1 MNKHYITIIF
11 ILFCLILGWMF
22 IPVQSTRSGGHQ
34 DANSISFYVNNE
46 KLHFI
51 CRELNDRIYKDITIV
66 KNENEE
72 IPFFSNFHKNGT
84 FDLRSTEKVILTE
97 TDSLFFNNSKIAIPV
112 LTLEYT
118 IDRAKYFWEKEE
130 LKIIGSKPN
139 IPIQISE
146 DFIDSVNN
154 KITNSKFINS
164 DILPEMED
172 YRYILEELFLA
183 TLTGNETAQNNLI
196 NLNKIYAMSKHETEK
211 WLRYLAIIEKREEA
225 KS

>member
-11 ILFCLILGWMF
+11 ILFYLILGSKF
-22 IPVQSTRSGGHQ
+22 IPGQSTRSGGHQ

-51 CRELNDRIYKDITIV
+51 CSELNDKIYKGITIV

-72 IPFFSNFHKNGT
+72 IPFFSNFHKKGT

-97 TDSLFFNNSKIAIPV
+97 IDSLFFNNSKIEIPV

-118 IDRAKYFWEKEE
+118 IERGRYFWEKEA
-130 LKIIGSKPN
+130 LKITSSKPS

-154 KITNSKFINS
+154 KITNAKYISS
-164 DILPEMED
+164 DILPLIED
-172 YRYILEELFLA
+172 YKFIMDELFIASLKDNKLA
-183 TLTGNETAQNNLI
+183 KDNLI
-196 NLNKIYAMSKHETEK
+196 NLNKIYPMDKPQLDK
-211 WLRYLAIIEKREEA
+211 WLRYVSIIRKREEI